1 MEPAAQKLLMCE
13 LFSEFTQPCSSCT
26 KTCCGN
32 CTEI

>member
-1 MEPAAQKLLMCE
+1 MCE

-26 KTCCGN
+26 NTCCGN